1 MGRRAIMKLLLDT
14 HIVLWSLLEPARLST
29 QVAAALESPANEFWV
44 SPISTWEVLVLAE
57 KGRIRLY
64 PDPVTWVRRV
74 CGAVPWQQAPLN
86 HEVATA
92 SRTIDLPHQ
101 DPVDRFLA
109 ATALVYDLTLVTA
122 DDRLL
127 RSRSF
132 SVMPNT

>member
-14 HIVLWSLLEPARLST
+14 HIVLWSLLEPARLRP
-29 QVAAALESPANEFWV
+29 QVAAALESPAHELWV
-44 SPISTWEVLVLAE
+44 SPISTWAVLVLAG

-74 CGAVPWQQAPLN
+74 YGAVPWHQAPLN
-86 HEVATA
+86 HEVAIA

-132 SVMPNT
+132 AVMPNT